1 MVANL
6 KQFDEDISMQLKLR
20 INDKL
25 LFEKKDQQDFV
36 KFSGSETSVYRDQV
50 GSYAET
56 VRILERDNEWLLDA
70 GDNFEKQ
77 AKKQDQETNFDKE
90 KYSALKKEIKMKREA
105 KERLLQQG
113 FPEFKSYL
121 RL

>member
-1 MVANL
+1 
-6 KQFDEDISMQLKLR
+6 MQLKLK

-25 LFEKKDQQDFV
+25 MFEKKSKQDLV
-36 KFSGSETSVYRDQV
+36 KFGRSETQVFRDQV
-50 GSYAET
+50 GSYADT
-56 VRILERDNEWLLDA
+56 VKILERDNQWLLNA
-70 GDNFEKQ
+70 GDGFKKA
-77 AKKQDQETNFDKE
+77 AKKLDDEQNFDRE
-90 KYSALKKEIKMKREA
+90 KYSSLKKEIKMKKEA